1 LALSRTLRA
10 RDNGAADYHLL
21 AARREA
27 PHNRADEP
35 DFARPKLHFV
45 RARRLS
51 AAPLGALVNSN
62 QHQHVQDKRVVEL
75 IDDAV
80 FFADMAG
87 KNLSSAVLPWRYGR
101 SSIFT
106 SALLLEAVANCLIAD
121 IEGKFRDE
129 ADRLP
134 VIAKFDLYARLNSKL
149 LDRGRIEVQR
159 ISELI
164 KLRDQFV
171 HPKVKAK
178 PFNDLCRDGQGNFV
192 GTPVSELFDGLKI
205 EKGGPWSKEDA
216 VTVLKAVFAFLNYY
230 FIDLICF
237 SHKKVFS
244 LLVAAF
250 EDIDDQEVSLEPA
263 FHEWKNFLSEWNI
276 PWRFLND
283 SRP

>member
-1 LALSRTLRA
+1 MASPLLRDQALHTERRLPWRCRGRFAPATTGRRIASTDCLALRA
-10 RDNGAADYHLL
+10 AQPADQ
-21 AARREA
+21 
-27 PHNRADEP
+27 P
-35 DFARPKLHFV
+35 DITRPKLHFV
-45 RARRLS
+45 R
-51 AAPLGALVNSN
+51 
-62 QHQHVQDKRVVEL
+62 
-75 IDDAV
+75 
-80 FFADMAG
+80 
-87 KNLSSAVLPWRYGR
+87 
-101 SSIFT
+101 
-106 SALLLEAVANCLIAD
+106 
-121 IEGKFRDE
+121 
-129 ADRLP
+129 
-134 VIAKFDLYARLNSKL
+134 L